1 MFTTL
6 STSARRRSI
15 AFFLALPL
23 FSFIISQSNI
33 VTKNSIGTHVVKSG
47 SRSAQLP
54 VTTPAMATAHRQV
67 LFNCPCSIFK
77 PGDTP
82 VTRRVNDGR
91 ALEVGVKFRSSQNGF
106 ITGIRYYKGAGAT
119 GTHLGHI
126 WNSSRQ
132 QLGEAIFTSET
143 DSGWQVATF
152 DTAIAITD
160 NTTYIASY

>member
-15 AFFLALPL
+15 AFIFSLPL

-33 VTKNSIGTHVVKSG
+33 VSKRTLANKPVVD
-47 SRSAQLP
+47 
-54 VTTPAMATAHRQV
+54 
-67 LFNCPCSIFK
+67 CPCTIFI

-82 VTRRVNDGR
+82 VTRRTNDGTPI
-91 ALEVGVKFRSSQNGF
+91 EVGMKFRSSQNGF
-106 ITGIRYYKGAGAT
+106 ITGIRYYKGSCAT
-119 GTHLGHI
+119 GTHLGHL
-126 WNSSRQ
+126 WSSNRQ
-132 QLGEAIFTSET
+132 QLGEVTFTNET

-152 DTAIAITD
+152 NTAIPVTA